1 MNLLNEI
8 SSDASEDGDDFEVP
22 EIETDSSE
30 ESDVEFDDHAD
41 TNVNETLSEFLS
53 KDGRSWTHYS
63 NIPRS
68 VGKQQKQNILKVKP
82 GPTSYSTTRVIM
94 DDPLSAFRFF
104 LTKACFVTF
113 KSV

>member
-8 SSDASEDGDDFEVP
+8 SSDASEDGDDFEVR
-22 EIETDSSE
+22 EIETYYSE